1 MSVILGKKASL
12 LVNVTRFEITS
23 NCNNNVVNVIGGNG
37 FVSLIYHES
46 VLENCIKA
54 TATIADT
61 GYALSKGNTKDR
73 VGLIEGLDLCGG
85 EKVELEFVDGYGNKI
100 SFSNEK
106 SLYIGKIRNRI
117 ESNQNMVFVIDLV
130 TREFL
135 INELQETRVVQR
147 YDGKISDSVTSI
159 LKKTLK
165 TEKNIHVD
173 PTINSYSF
181 NGHTEKPLYKCTWL
195 AKRSVPDIKGASGKT
210 AGYFFFENYNGFQ
223 FKSIDTLLDHEKRSY
238 KSYIH
243 DGVVEGLPPPT
254 YDGKIVSKSFHI
266 NIDVQE
272 KLMIGAYGTQVRTYD
287 LYRNN
292 YDENEVIP
300 SESESDGLNYAG
312 YKLPCFPK
320 EISDKPTRIISKIQ
334 PVGILKPIKK
344 SKEFDY
350 DVKSIVAQSASRYN
364 QLFTI
369 KMSITIATDMSLRAG
384 DLIFCDFIEMSSEKN
399 QKVSTKDS
407 GIYMI
412 SDVITLI
419 EPQKSYTKL
428 NLVRDS
434 YGRKPNPN
442 RKIA

>member
-1 MSVILGKKASL
+1 MSVILGNKASL

-243 DGVVEGLPPPT
+243 D
-254 YDGKIVSKSFHI
+254 
-266 NIDVQE
+266 
-272 KLMIGAYGTQVRTYD
+272 TYD